1 MIQRRNAEPTF
12 VDQVTAE
19 LGGPRTSALLAR
31 LDTLIPWEEL
41 AEPLHGLYRNGE
53 QGGRR
58 PWPVVTMLKC
68 VLLAKWFGLS
78 DPQLEETLQD
88 RLSFRRFVGL
98 SLQDAT
104 PDETTFVRFRG
115 RLREAGVID
124 TLFER
129 ALTHLDRQGLVL
141 KEGTLVDATILEAPR
156 GRRRDDGVNTRDPE
170 ASFTKKHGK
179 TYHGYKAHI
188 AADRRG
194 LITGYV
200 YDTAKVHDSK
210 HFAQLTA
217 KEPSGGGGAVYAD
230 SAYDSRALR
239 EPLHRRGVLTG
250 IIVKRVRGQRSLSG
264 VQKRVNRCLASIR
277 AVVEHPFAWIKN
289 MGHRR
294 VRYRGLERNRLDF
307 VLMAVAYNF
316 KRSLSLA
323 ER

>member
-1 MIQRRNAEPTF
+1 MQRRNAEPTF

-19 LGGPRTSALLAR
+19 LGGPKTSALLGT
-31 LDTLIPWEEL
+31 LDTLIPWEQL
-41 AEPLHGLYRNGE
+41 AQPLERLYRNGV

-98 SLQDAT
+98 SLEDAT
-104 PDETTFVRFRG
+104 PDETTFVRFRA

-124 TLFER
+124 ALFER
-129 ALTHLDRQGLVL
+129 ALTHLERQGLVL
-141 KEGTLVDATILEAPR
+141 KTGTLVDATILEAPR
-156 GRRRDDGVNTRDPE
+156 GRKREDGSNTRDKE

-188 AADRRG
+188 ATDRRG
-194 LITGYV
+194 LITGCV
-200 YDTAKVHDSK
+200 VDTAKTHDSK
-210 HFAQLTA
+210 HFVELTA
-217 KEPSGGGGAVYAD
+217 NEPSGGAVYAD
-230 SAYDSRALR
+230 GAYHSRALR
-239 EPLHRRGVLTG
+239 EPLHRRGVMTG
-250 IIVKRVRGQRSLSG
+250 IIVKRVRGQRSLAA
-264 VQKRVNRCLASIR
+264 VQKRMNRCLASIR

-323 ER
+323 QR

>member
-1 MIQRRNAEPTF
+1 MMQRLNAEPTF
-12 VDQVTAE
+12 VDGMTAG
-19 LGGPRTSALLAR
+19 LGGPRTSSLLNR
-31 LDTLIPWEEL
+31 LDAMIPWQEL
-41 AEPLHGLYRNGE
+41 AEPLEGLYRNGE

-68 VLLAKWFGLS
+68 LLLAKWFGLS

-124 TLFER
+124 TLFES
-129 ALTHLDRQGLVL
+129 ALAHLDREGLVL
-141 KEGTLVDATILEAPR
+141 KTGTLVDATILEAPR
-156 GRRRDDGVNTRDPE
+156 GRKRDDGQSTRDPE

-179 TYHGYKAHI
+179 AYHGYKAHI
-188 AADRRG
+188 ATDRCG
-194 LITGYV
+194 LITGCV
-200 YDTAKVHDSK
+200 FDTAKVHDSK
-210 HFAQLTA
+210 HFEELTA
-217 KEPSGGGGAVYAD
+217 KERSGGAVYAD
-230 SAYDSRALR
+230 SAYHSRALR

-250 IIVKRVRGQRSLSG
+250 IIVKRVRGQRSLPA
-264 VQKRVNRCLASIR
+264 VQKRMNRCLASIR

-294 VRYRGLERNRLDF
+294 VRYRGLERNRVDF